1 MSASREKQIRQEQAS
16 SGWVDPKVVREQEQ
30 RKKEKRI
37 NILYGTIAALFLIA
51 VIAAGIWRS
60 NVIPK
65 NATAVTIDGEKY
77 TAAEVGFYYQNVYQ
91 NFVSNYSYLLSY
103 MGLNTNASLDSQTIT
118 ETAAS
123 WIGAEVGQTWK
134 DYFLGQA
141 LDQMATVQSVLN
153 TAKAEGYTYSAGV
166 QAQYEDSM
174 VALKESAEANSVSV
188 SQLLKNKMGA
198 QMTEKVYAAQL
209 MRMLQYDDYASTYY
223 ESLTYDDSKIN
234 DAYKADTNKY
244 DLVSYELV
252 AIPGTAAS
260 TTDAQ
265 GNAVESTEEESAA
278 ALEKA
283 EKAADQM
290 LADYRAGQ
298 NLETLSKTD
307 ESYVYTKKD
316 SGTYS
321 GDVVTEW
328 LFDGARKAGDSTV
341 LDYNSTY
348 YVAVFLDRFRN
359 ETPEIDV
366 RHILIQPAASTL
378 SEGDE
383 GYEAEQAQLK
393 ADAKAKA
400 EDILAQ
406 WQAGEATEASFSAL
420 AMQESADGSK
430 YTGGLIDGIT
440 PDSSLVES
448 FKNWCL
454 DASRKPGDTGVVESD
469 YGAHVMYFVGEQLPV
484 WKANVV
490 SDLRDAEYS
499 EWLEGI
505 SADST
510 IERHGFGMKFVG

>member
-1 MSASREKQIRQEQAS
+1 MLKGMS
-16 SGWVDPKVVREQEQ
+16 VM
-30 RKKEKRI
+30 
-37 NILYGTIAALFLIA
+37 L
-51 VIAAGIWRS
+51 
-60 NVIPK
+60 
-65 NATAVTIDGEKY
+65 
-77 TAAEVGFYYQNVYQ
+77 
-91 NFVSNYSYLLSY
+91 
-103 MGLNTNASLDSQTIT
+103 
-118 ETAAS
+118 
-123 WIGAEVGQTWK
+123 
-134 DYFLGQA
+134 
-141 LDQMATVQSVLN
+141 MA
-153 TAKAEGYTYSAGV
+153 
-166 QAQYEDSM
+166 
-174 VALKESAEANSVSV
+174 
-188 SQLLKNKMGA
+188 
-198 QMTEKVYAAQL
+198 
-209 MRMLQYDDYASTYY
+209 
-223 ESLTYDDSKIN
+223 
-234 DAYKADTNKY
+234 
-244 DLVSYELV
+244 LV
-252 AIPGTAAS
+252 ACAMMVGCGA
-260 TTDAQ
+260 
-265 GNAVESTEEESAA
+265 
-278 ALEKA
+278 EKA

-298 NLETLSKTD
+298 KLETLSKAD

-366 RHILIQPAASTL
+366 RHILIQPAAGTL

-400 EDILAQ
+400 ESILAQ

-420 AMQESADGSK
+420 ATQESADGSK

-510 IERHGFGMKFVG
+510 IEHHGFGMKFVG